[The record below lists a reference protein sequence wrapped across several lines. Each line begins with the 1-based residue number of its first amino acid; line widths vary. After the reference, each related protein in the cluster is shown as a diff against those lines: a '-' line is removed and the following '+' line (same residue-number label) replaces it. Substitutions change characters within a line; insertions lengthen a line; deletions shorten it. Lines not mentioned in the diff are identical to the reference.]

1 MVFPTPSDRARDAA
15 RAYDLARARGDD
27 RLRRAAI
34 NVTMSSSIA
43 GGNEFG
49 MTIGG
54 STHPLTVAPIT
65 VATFTTAPQTL
76 TAQAV
81 WGVNAGGSPVDS
93 SYFGDVILVTLAI
106 TAASA

>member
-1 MVFPTPSDRARDAA
+1 
-15 RAYDLARARGDD
+15 
-27 RLRRAAI
+27 
-34 NVTMSSSIA
+34 
-43 GGNEFG
+43 